1 MRRNKQTKRKKI
13 HFILPEVTSSSSSS
27 SLYVVLA
34 FLMLGIECRI
44 AAGVGVGEVGT
55 ANKWTLLLLL
65 NYRTWQVRFW
75 KQVNLVPRTI
85 SPEKGRTRPLSAGK
99 TLATTLLQ
107 SLNYIRLGCSDVT
120 HQHLACVTQV
130 VLLRPMT
137 VLLRTYLTRTIKF
150 QQVESIM
157 G

>member
-55 ANKWTLLLLL
+55 ANK
-65 NYRTWQVRFW
+65 
-75 KQVNLVPRTI
+75 
-85 SPEKGRTRPLSAGK
+85 
-99 TLATTLLQ
+99 
-107 SLNYIRLGCSDVT
+107 
-120 HQHLACVTQV
+120 
-130 VLLRPMT
+130 
-137 VLLRTYLTRTIKF
+137 
-150 QQVESIM
+150 
-157 G
+157 